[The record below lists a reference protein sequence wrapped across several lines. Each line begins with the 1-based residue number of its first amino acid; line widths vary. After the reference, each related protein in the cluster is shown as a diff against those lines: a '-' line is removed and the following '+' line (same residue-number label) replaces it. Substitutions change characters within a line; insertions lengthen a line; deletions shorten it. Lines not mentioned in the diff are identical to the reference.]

1 MVISIQT
8 NLGSMYAQR
17 AMATAQSKVQTGV
30 DRLSSGLRINNANDD
45 AAGLAISARMTSH
58 IRTSAPLMRG
68 MNDGVSVLQV
78 AGGGLRTTLDALQR
92 SRELAVQAAHGV
104 LTPSDRESLDKEY
117 QQMMAQVNYISNNTE
132 IFDIFPLKG
141 DSRVTFIPPPP
152 PPPDPIEN
160 SDTPH
165 IGDVFSNG
173 KEELKDSGIRPIGY
187 IPRGATDITVE
198 IAERGAD
205 DDIQIFTTDGKHLV
219 GTPIS
224 DFTWKKNLVFSTSEL
239 ETKAFDPKLG
249 FNADA
254 KYDATYL
261 LNGSTQYSPTLES
274 TSPPPLSGVFNGMN
288 FTYTGDA
295 DYVDFSPN
303 DGNSGAKEFLRID
316 QTTEPLI
323 VIVSGSGQF
332 NVTVS
337 WGSMPA
343 KGTPPPPPPPPPTPT
358 APPSTGLHIL
368 TSATPGL
375 APTYVTIEKTPTDTK
390 NLGLVGSA
398 LHPLDEAIKAIS
410 ALDAAID
417 KVSGY
422 AALHGSVQ
430 ARLESA
436 IDNAQI
442 SSINTSAA
450 RGRIMDADYALETAN
465 LSANMIRQSS
475 STAMQAQAKL
485 SAKMVLSLLGAE

>member
-141 DSRVTFIPPPP
+141 DSRVTFTP
-152 PPPDPIEN
+152 PPPDPIESSN
-160 SDTPH
+160 TPH
-165 IGDVFSNG
+165 IGDEFSNG
-173 KEELKDSGIRPIGY
+173 INKPSINSGLIPIAY
-187 IPRGATDITVE
+187 IPRGATDITLE
-198 IAERGAD
+198 INGWDGAE

-224 DFTWKKNLVFSTSEL
+224 DQTWIKNGVSNTAEMETTVFKVT
-239 ETKAFDPKLG
+239 DG
-249 FNADA
+249 FSVDA
-254 KYDATYL
+254 KYDATHL
-261 LNGSTQYSPTLES
+261 LDGSTQYTLNLTGTPS
-274 TSPPPLSGVFNGMN
+274 PPLSSSFNGMK

-295 DYVDFSPN
+295 DYFDGTPN
-303 DGNSGAKEFLRID
+303 NADIPDSTNTKTKEFLHID
-316 QTTEPLI
+316 QTTEPLV
-323 VIVSGSGQF
+323 VIVSGKGIF
-332 NVTVS
+332 DAKVS

-343 KGTPPPPPPPPPTPT
+343 KGTPPPAPTS
-358 APPSTGLHIL
+358 PPSTGLHIL

-450 RGRIMDADYALETAN
+450 RGRIMDADYAMETAN